1 MQNGDNLDCNA
12 LIELAK
18 RGQKSAFTQLVKMY
32 YGTVMYYLLGM
43 NIRHADAEDVA
54 QEAFIN
60 AFRKI
65 SQVNTSGSF
74 IGWLLR
80 IARNQFIDKL
90 RREKKLD
97 TSGSTYELEEF
108 SDHRT
113 PEAQVVSA
121 AEVENIFSDL
131 KPRERVIL
139 ELRVFQNLPFIEVAE
154 ILEMTEGNVRLI
166 FHRLIT
172 RLRSRFSEKVD
183 NNGNG

>member
-1 MQNGDNLDCNA
+1 MQNGENLDCNA

-18 RGQKSAFTQLVKMY
+18 RGQKSAFTQLVKIY

-43 NIRHADAEDVA
+43 NVKHADAEDVA

-65 SQVNTSGSF
+65 DQVNTSGSF

-97 TSGSTYELEEF
+97 TSGSSYELEAVP
-108 SDHRT
+108 DTRT
-113 PEAQVVSA
+113 PEAHVVSA
-121 AEVENIFSDL
+121 AGVESIFADL

-139 ELRVFQNLPFIEVAE
+139 ELRIFQNMPFIEVAE
-154 ILEMTEGNVRLI
+154 IMEMSEGNVRLI
-166 FHRLIT
+166 FHRLIIK
-172 RLRSRFSEKVD
+172 LRSRFNEKAD
-183 NNGNG
+183 

>member
-1 MQNGDNLDCNA
+1 MQNGENRDCNA

-18 RGQKSAFTQLVKMY
+18 KGQKSAFTQLVKMY

-43 NIRHADAEDVA
+43 NIKHADAEDVA

-65 SQVNTSGSF
+65 DQVNTSGSF
-74 IGWLLR
+74 TGWLLR

-97 TSGSTYELEEF
+97 TSGSQFEIAEIP
-108 SDHRT
+108 DDRT
-113 PEAQVVSA
+113 PEAHAVSA
-121 AEVENIFSDL
+121 AGVESIFADL

-139 ELRVFQNLPFIEVAE
+139 ELRVFQGMPFCELAE
-154 ILEMTEGNVRLI
+154 IMSMTEGNVRLV
-166 FHRLIT
+166 FHRLIAK
-172 RLRSRFSEKVD
+172 LRARFEEKA
-183 NNGNG
+183 G

>member
-1 MQNGDNLDCNA
+1 MQNGENLDCNA

-18 RGQKSAFTQLVKMY
+18 RGQKSAFTQLVRIY

-43 NIRHADAEDVA
+43 NVKHADAEDVA

-65 SQVNTSGSF
+65 DQVNTSGSF

-97 TSGSTYELEEF
+97 TSGSPYELESVADE
-108 SDHRT
+108 RT
-113 PEAQVVSA
+113 PEAHVVA
-121 AEVENIFSDL
+121 AEGVENIFADL
-131 KPRERVIL
+131 KPREKVIL
-139 ELRVFQNLPFIEVAE
+139 ELRIFQNMPFIEVAE
-154 ILEMTEGNVRLI
+154 IMEMSEGNVRLI
-166 FHRLIT
+166 FHRLINK
-172 RLRSRFSEKVD
+172 LRSRFNEKAD
-183 NNGNG
+183 

>member
-1 MQNGDNLDCNA
+1 MQNGENLDCGA

-43 NIRHADAEDVA
+43 NIKHADAEDVA

-65 SQVNTSGSF
+65 DQVNPSGSF

-97 TSGSTYELEEF
+97 TSGTQYELAEVPDE
-108 SDHRT
+108 RT
-113 PEAQVVSA
+113 PESHAVTA
-121 AEVENIFSDL
+121 AGVDSIFADL

-139 ELRVFQNLPFIEVAE
+139 ELRVFQDMPFSELAEVMA
-154 ILEMTEGNVRLI
+154 MTEGNVRLI
-166 FHRLIT
+166 FHRLIA
-172 RLRSRFSEKVD
+172 RLRSRFEAKAE
-183 NNGNG
+183 